1 MMASSGFTCV
11 THSPGRFPSQPQIS
25 NHMLFKATGH
35 GWDLLPVLVIS
46 PVDMITTKQLK
57 EGRGY
62 LVHSSTHCG
71 PEVKAC
77 RR

>member
-1 MMASSGFTCV
+1 MMASSGFT
-11 THSPGRFPSQPQIS
+11 HQGDFPTPQIS

-35 GWDLLPVLVIS
+35 GWDLLPVLVTS
-46 PVDMITTKQLK
+46 PVDMIKTKQLK
-57 EGRGY
+57 EGRSY

-77 RR
+77 RK